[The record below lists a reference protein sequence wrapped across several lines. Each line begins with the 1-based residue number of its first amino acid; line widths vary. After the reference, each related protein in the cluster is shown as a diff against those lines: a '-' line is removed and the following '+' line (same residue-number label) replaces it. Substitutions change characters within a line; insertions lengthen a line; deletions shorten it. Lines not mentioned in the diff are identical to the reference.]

1 MNVVV
6 WNPWV
11 DKSKKMSDFGDLEY
25 QNMICVEAGAVVEQV
40 VLQPGETWVGK
51 QGLNLQINQKL

>member
-1 MNVVV
+1 M
-6 WNPWV
+6 